1 MRSLA
6 RSLRHNLQ
14 MAKYKNIVSLVLA
27 LMLSLPLL
35 FGQEE
40 QRPRRTPQEEAAKQ
54 TAMLAQYL
62 TLTQQQI
69 DTIYTI
75 HLKYANLRREPSQA
89 DNRRVL
95 FEQMIYEVKQILTSE
110 QIVALEKMQE
120 ENKRAMQGRRVM
132 FRDSIA
138 SAPAQ

>member
-6 RSLRHNLQ
+6 RSLQHNLQ

-35 FGQEE
+35 FAQEE

-69 DTIYTI
+69 DTIYSI

-138 SAPAQ
+138 AAPAQ